1 MSNHELIR
9 VRDVMAATY
18 IIVDGLITVHEG
30 ITLARKSEV
39 KALVVKKRHE
49 DDEYGIV
56 LMNDI
61 AKKVLAKNRSPQRTN
76 IYEIMTKPA
85 LSVDPNMNVKYCARL
100 FERFGISRA
109 PVIENGEVIGMVSYN
124 NIVING
130 IPSFVTVFAERLKC
144 KLADNFS
151 QVSDI

>member
-1 MSNHELIR
+1 MSSHELIR

-18 IIVDGLITVHEG
+18 IIVDGLITVNEG

-39 KALVVKKRHE
+39 KALVVKKRDD

-85 LSVDPNMNVKYCARL
+85 LTVDPNMNVKYCARL

-130 IPSFVTVFAERLKC
+130 MAREEV
-144 KLADNFS
+144 
-151 QVSDI
+151 

>member
-1 MSNHELIR
+1 MSHHELIR

-39 KALVVKKRHE
+39 KALVVKKRDE

-76 IYEIMTKPA
+76 LYEIMTKPA
-85 LSVDPNMNVKYCARL
+85 FSVDPNMNVKYCARL

-130 IPSFVTVFAERLKC
+130 MAREEL
-144 KLADNFS
+144 
-151 QVSDI
+151 

>member
-1 MSNHELIR
+1 MSSHELIR

-39 KALVVKKRHE
+39 KALVVKKRDD

-61 AKKVLAKNRSPQRTN
+61 AKKVLAK
-76 IYEIMTKPA
+76 KPFTTTHQH
-85 LSVDPNMNVKYCARL
+85 L
-100 FERFGISRA
+100 
-109 PVIENGEVIGMVSYN
+109 
-124 NIVING
+124 
-130 IPSFVTVFAERLKC
+130 
-144 KLADNFS
+144 
-151 QVSDI
+151 

>member
-130 IPSFVTVFAERLKC
+130 MAREAL
-144 KLADNFS
+144 
-151 QVSDI
+151 

>member
-1 MSNHELIR
+1 MSNQSIVR

-18 IIVDGLITVHEG
+18 VMVDGLMTVYEG
-30 ITLARKSEV
+30 IALAKKYQV
-39 KALVVKKRHE
+39 KALVVKKR
-49 DDEYGIV
+49 DDNDEYGIV

-61 AKKVLAKNRSPQRTN
+61 AKKVLANNRAPQRTN

-85 LSVDPNMNVKYCARL
+85 LCVGPDMNVKYCARL

-109 PVIENGEVIGMVSYN
+109 PVIEDGEVIGMVSYN

-130 IPSFVTVFAERLKC
+130 MVRDCTNQ
-144 KLADNFS
+144 D
-151 QVSDI
+151 

>member
-1 MSNHELIR
+1 MTAQPIIR

-18 IIVDGLITVHEG
+18 VLVDGLITVQEG
-30 ITLARKSEV
+30 IQTARQNEV
-39 KALVVKKRHE
+39 KALVVNKRNQ
-49 DDEYGIV
+49 DDEFGLV

-61 AKKVLAKNRSPQRTN
+61 AKKVLAQNRSAERTN

-85 LSVDPNMNVKYCARL
+85 LCVDPEMNVKYCARL

-109 PVIENGEVIGMVSYN
+109 PVIENGNVIGMVSYN

-130 IPSFVTVFAERLKC
+130 MARDE
-144 KLADNFS
+144 D
-151 QVSDI
+151 

>member
-1 MSNHELIR
+1 MTGQEKIH
-9 VRDVMAATY
+9 VRDVMANTY
-18 IIVDGLITVHEG
+18 VMVDGLTTVHDG
-30 ITLARKSEV
+30 ISLARQYQV
-39 KALVVKKRHE
+39 KALIVNKRHD

-61 AKKVLAKNRSPQRTN
+61 AKKVLATNRSPKRTN

-85 LSVDPNMNVKYCARL
+85 LSVSPDMNVKYCARL

-109 PVIENGEVIGMVSYN
+109 PVIENGRVIGMVSYN

-130 IPSFVTVFAERLKC
+130 MAKDDE
-144 KLADNFS
+144 
-151 QVSDI
+151 

>member
-1 MSNHELIR
+1 MSHHELIR

-39 KALVVKKRHE
+39 KALVVKKRDE

-76 IYEIMTKPA
+76 LYEIMTKPA

-130 IPSFVTVFAERLKC
+130 MVREEL
-144 KLADNFS
+144 
-151 QVSDI
+151 

>member
-1 MSNHELIR
+1 MTTQEIIR
-9 VRDVMAATY
+9 VRDVMVANY
-18 IIVDGLITVHEG
+18 VMIDGLTTIQEG
-30 ITLARKSEV
+30 IRLARLHQV
-39 KALVVKKRHE
+39 KAIVVDKRNQ

-85 LSVDPNMNVKYCARL
+85 LSVDPDMNVKYCARL

-109 PVIENGEVIGMVSYN
+109 PVIENGQVVGMVSYN
-124 NIVING
+124 NIVLNG
-130 IPSFVTVFAERLKC
+130 MARDDE
-144 KLADNFS
+144 
-151 QVSDI
+151 